1 MLPVNLKARS
11 GVLWLVGTLL
21 LLGTL
26 YSLAAFAALP
36 EPVRVD
42 AQIQAQV
49 RSNLVRQRE
58 ALLRERLELDTR
70 ILMHNNQCSHVAGSE
85 QAKMNRC
92 RRNAASIRAEMD
104 GYQGRLDAYHR
115 AHNNALRTA
124 RAEAQL
130 MLDELSGDIETQDS
144 SGTGLDFMQPGA
156 GLRVSAEVA
165 REQREFDEMQAAWIK
180 RQQQWIR
187 DAVKRDK
194 AWTREVNSAIREI
207 RVPSPKLAPKTIKD
221 MHVGD
226 IFLVE
231 PEAGLK
237 GGKWQSHIIAV
248 ADQFATLRV
257 FKTGKLKAS
266 VSHAGAAVKSVNGR
280 LLFLDHT
287 GEGSR
292 ILDETEF
299 MRRYGKRGVYVARP
313 QTVVDGRALW
323 ATARSAALKRKED
336 YAVFGKGVVC
346 SERAGLAVLKA
357 SGQGL
362 GRRHRFGPV
371 DITPADFFDKRD
383 VGKYFV
389 LTPLS
394 GHGPGT
400 AGSR

>member
-1 MLPVNLKARS
+1 MLPANLKSRL
-11 GVLWLVGTLL
+11 GVLWLVGQMLL
-21 LLGTL
+21 I
-26 YSLAAFAALP
+26 AAFNPLFALAALP

-42 AQIQAQV
+42 AQIQGEV

-58 ALLRERLELDTR
+58 ALLRDRLELDTR
-70 ILMHNNQCSHVAGSE
+70 ILMHNQRCSHVAGSE
-85 QAKMNRC
+85 QAMINRC
-92 RRNAASIRAEMD
+92 RSNMASIKAEMD
-104 GYQGRLDAYHR
+104 SYQSRLDAYHR
-115 AHNNALRTA
+115 AHNNALRMA
-124 RAEAQL
+124 RAEARHL
-130 MLDELSGDIETQDS
+130 LDKLSEDLEKPDS
-144 SGTGLDFMQPGA
+144 SGTGLDFMQPGTGSA
-156 GLRVSAEVA
+156 VSAEMV
-165 REQREFDEMQAAWIK
+165 REQHEFDTMQAAWIK

-187 DAVKRDK
+187 DAVSRDK
-194 AWTREVNSAIREI
+194 AWTREVSSAIREI
-207 RVPSPKLAPKTIKD
+207 RVPSPQLAPKSIKD
-221 MHVGD
+221 LHVGD

-231 PEAGLK
+231 PEAGLRDENWK
-237 GGKWQSHIIAV
+237 SHIIAI
-248 ADQFATLRV
+248 ADQFVTLRA

-266 VSHAGAAVKSVNGR
+266 VSHAGAVVKSVNGR

-287 GEGSR
+287 GVGSR

-323 ATARSAALKRKED
+323 STARSAALKRKED

-362 GRRHRFGPV
+362 GRKHRLGPV

-389 LTPLS
+389 LTPLRE
-394 GHGPGT
+394 HGPGT
-400 AGSR
+400 AGGQ